1 MASSYS
7 PKLRFELIAPGE
19 QAGLWGDTT
28 NENIGTLI
36 EQAIAGVANIDL
48 AAKSGDLVLEA
59 KEGAED
65 QARSAVLSCFGTA
78 AGDVNLVIP
87 SSTKLYVVRNSSSRD
102 VYVKTASQLLGTKI
116 ASGEANLVYCDG
128 ANALAGIVIAGASI
142 TPVGSGGTGVGSPGF
157 TAGYLKSPGGTTAFA
172 TVSGIPVAD
181 IVGQLTIGQGGTG
194 IPTAP
199 VAGQLLIGTSGGGY
213 ALGSITGSGGITVSN
228 TSGAINISSA
238 SGSAVT
244 SVFGRPG
251 PAITALSTDYSSFY
265 YPLTGNP
272 SNFVTSSAL
281 SGYAALASGPTFTG
295 GVTANGFLA
304 NGASSIGDQKISVPF
319 GGFSS
324 GMSSTSL
331 QIGIP
336 QSGLV
341 YDNSNGGLSMGLLSG
356 INISCFPAFLY
367 TNTDNTQRP
376 TGGPWVSP
384 SDERLKENIQD
395 YTKGLSALN
404 FLRPVNYTLKG
415 KLGEDTKHKICTGL
429 IAQEVLDTPLASMV
443 GTNPD
448 GFYSLD
454 ANEVTWALVN
464 AVKELKAELDSAK
477 AEIAAL
483 KAK

>member
-1 MASSYS
+1 MSTYTDS
-7 PKLRFELIAPGE
+7 LGLEEITPGD
-19 QAGLWGDTT
+19 QAGLWGNTT
-28 NENIGTLI
+28 NNNLALIDQAVTGVTPISFAGLSGTVRTLDAANGAIDEARAAVLNITGNATGSNTVVVPNKQKTYLVRNFTGQTVTFRTASPIDSYPVLAGNSILIFCDGNNNVFTGIISPSAGTLP
-36 EQAIAGVANIDL
+36 V
-48 AAKSGDLVLEA
+48 
-59 KEGAED
+59 
-65 QARSAVLSCFGTA
+65 
-78 AGDVNLVIP
+78 
-87 SSTKLYVVRNSSSRD
+87 
-102 VYVKTASQLLGTKI
+102 SQ
-116 ASGEANLVYCDG
+116 
-128 ANALAGIVIAGASI
+128 
-142 TPVGSGGTGVGSPGF
+142 GGTGATSY
-157 TAGYLKSPGGTTAFA
+157 TAGFVISPGGTTALTTQAAIGIGGTA
-172 TVSGIPVAD
+172 TNQTT
-181 IVGQLTIGQGGTG
+181 GQLQVVNGGTG
-194 IPTAP
+194 
-199 VAGQLLIGTSGGGY
+199 AGTFTSGSLLVGNGTSNFGTLVGGGVGQV
-213 ALGSITGSGGITVSN
+213 ATWNGSTWTAA
-228 TSGAINISSA
+228 TPAT
-238 SGSAVT
+238 SAVA
-244 SVFGRPG
+244 SVFGRTG
-251 PAITALSTDYSSFY
+251 IVTAQASDYSAFY
-265 YPLTGNP
+265 
-272 SNFVTSSAL
+272 VTPATL

-331 QIGIP
+331 QIGVP

-341 YDNSNGGLSMGLLSG
+341 YDTSNGGLSMGLLSG

-404 FLRPVNYTLKG
+404 SLRPVNYTLKG

-464 AVKELKAELDSAK
+464 AVKELKAELDTAK